1 MIADNLKVVLRET
14 ANELEQI
21 NFGLDLKL
29 QNEIDSSITK
39 ALSNQDDLLRK
50 LTEEIRGLEDETDQ
64 ALSNE
69 EVKFLRNIY
78 NSMKFLYLNSFLYPR
93 FAPAI
98 INKLNFRNRWKKIK

>member
-14 ANELEQI
+14 ANELEHI
-21 NFGLDLKL
+21 SFGLDLKL

-78 NSMKFLYLNSFLYPR
+78 HSMKF
-93 FAPAI
+93 
-98 INKLNFRNRWKKIK
+98 

>member
-14 ANELEQI
+14 SNELEQI

-69 EVKFLRNIY
+69 EVKFLRSIY
-78 NSMKFLYLNSFLYPR
+78 HSMKF
-93 FAPAI
+93 
-98 INKLNFRNRWKKIK
+98 

>member
-1 MIADNLKVVLRET
+1 MIADNLKALLRET

-29 QNEIDSSITK
+29 QNEIDSSISK
-39 ALSNQDDLLRK
+39 VLSNQDDLLRK

-69 EVKFLRNIY
+69 EVKSLSNVYDQFHINA
-78 NSMKFLYLNSFLYPR
+78 FLYSR
-93 FAPAI
+93 FTLAI
-98 INKLNFRNRWKKIK
+98 INKLNFRNRWKKIKLH

>member
-1 MIADNLKVVLRET
+1 MIADNLKALLRET

-29 QNEIDSSITK
+29 QNEIDSSISK

-69 EVKFLRNIY
+69 EVKFLRNVY
-78 NSMKFLYLNSFLYPR
+78 DQFH
-93 FAPAI
+93 
-98 INKLNFRNRWKKIK
+98 INVSPHFCILVLRWL

>member
-1 MIADNLKVVLRET
+1 MIADNLKALLRET

-29 QNEIDSSITK
+29 QNEIDSSISK

-69 EVKFLRNIY
+69 EVKFLRNVYDQFHI
-78 NSMKFLYLNSFLYPR
+78 NVFLYSR
-93 FAPAI
+93 FTLAI
-98 INKLNFRNRWKKIK
+98 INKLNFRNRWKKIKLH

>member
-1 MIADNLKVVLRET
+1 MIADNLKVVLKET

-21 NFGLDLKL
+21 SFGLDLKL

-78 NSMKFLYLNSFLYPR
+78 HSMKF
-93 FAPAI
+93 
-98 INKLNFRNRWKKIK
+98 

>member
-1 MIADNLKVVLRET
+1 MIADNLKIVLRET

-21 NFGLDLKL
+21 SFGLDLKL

-50 LTEEIRGLEDETDQ
+50 LTDEIRGLEDETDQ

-78 NSMKFLYLNSFLYPR
+78 HSMKF
-93 FAPAI
+93 
-98 INKLNFRNRWKKIK
+98 

>member
-1 MIADNLKVVLRET
+1 MIAENLKVVLRET

-21 NFGLDLKL
+21 SFGLDLKL

-39 ALSNQDDLLRK
+39 ASSNQDDLLRK

-69 EVKFLRNIY
+69 EVKFLCNIY
-78 NSMKFLYLNSFLYPR
+78 HSMKF
-93 FAPAI
+93 
-98 INKLNFRNRWKKIK
+98 